1 MNKKAPKETTS
12 DIARISLIAG
22 DNFFD
27 IAQVKAEGREENQI
41 KAIEAYK
48 RSLSFYTFKDHP
60 YDYATTQNNLGNAYG
75 NLAGVRDKEKN
86 LGLAIDAYRDA
97 LKVHTLEAFPTDY
110 ATIQNNLG
118 NAYKSFSSVRDPE
131 KNLKLAIKAYNEA
144 LRVCTLEAFPVNY
157 AETKFNVGLF
167 YLDKAEMYAEKGDTA
182 RVKESL
188 KESEEAFTESLKV
201 FKKEN
206 MKDLTERAEKM
217 LAVVRNRLSQIK

>member
-97 LKVHTLEAFPTDY
+97 LKVHTLEAFP
-110 ATIQNNLG
+110 
-118 NAYKSFSSVRDPE
+118 
-131 KNLKLAIKAYNEA
+131 
-144 LRVCTLEAFPVNY
+144 VNY